1 MQAGKAALRPRS
13 ILGAAALLLLVAG
26 VAIAGLDVPLWSD
39 EGSTLGQIGVPPLFS
54 PLQLDDLLTDLA
66 ERDPWHAPAYFLLL
80 RLWGEL
86 IGWSI
91 PALRSMSLFAMLLA
105 LALLYS
111 LAQQHLSAGHA
122 RLALL
127 FTGLNVAGM
136 FIMQSMRPYG
146 LVLLG
151 TLLLIRSWERL
162 VVRRQARPWHWPF
175 LILATGSVLY
185 THYFAAM
192 GVAALVITHVA
203 TGMGGRRFWPVLACF
218 VVGGLLFLPWS
229 GILLDGLALSQ
240 TDLRSTLNFSL
251 SGLVQRVLE
260 QFSNGAES
268 LMLLLGALA
277 LLSRRKALRAVWL
290 WLLCAT
296 LLPWLVSRL
305 YPSLHG
311 VRYMYF
317 LWPALGVLAAA
328 GVVTLRRAGLPAWLI
343 PLLWALAFLWQ
354 TGPEGALRELV
365 RPDSRMPFNHMAQ
378 QLQGRTSMDDV
389 LIWHFPEGSDVRP
402 EMRDVLRHYTHGLPK
417 ARLAMIEDLRLADEA
432 AYLESRDVAIA
443 GADRIW
449 LAWEQARRHWRIGP
463 LTETWLPQQGYRRCN
478 VLDSP
483 QEPVRIEQWAQVPA
497 ARTGAVWRFVDDA
510 GAEVSLWPGAASPAP
525 TGDGQYYTLFWDS
538 GLPHGYSAGLYR
550 LDANGGMKA
559 QLDVGLEGA
568 RGCHGGTLAGAAAPD
583 DSLWLGVYDWR
594 SGVRLTPLDVEAEH
608 NLARIG

>member
-146 LVLLG
+146 LVLLV

-328 GVVTLRRAGLPAWLI
+328 GVVTLRRAGFPAWLI

-389 LIWHFPEGSDVRP
+389 LVWHFPEGSDVRP

-463 LTETWLPQQGYRRCN
+463 LTETWLPNLGFVRCALLAT
-478 VLDSP
+478 VHDPSRVEL
-483 QEPVRIEQWAQVPA
+483 WARLPENGQ
-497 ARTGAVWRFVDDA
+497 ARSWRLADA
-510 GAEVSLWPGAASPAP
+510 EGRAIRLYVHRAP
-525 TGDGQYYTLFWDS
+525 TSLEQVSEYVTLMWDS
-538 GLPHGYSAGLYR
+538 ELPPQYSAGLYR
-550 LDANGGMKA
+550 LDGSGRLLA
-559 QLDVGLEGA
+559 QLDAGLNQG
-568 RGCHGGTLAGAAAPD
+568 RGCHAGLLAAHGAPD
-583 DSLWLGVYDWR
+583 SSLWLGVYDWR